1 MSTSLPLQDRVALIT
16 GASSGIGA
24 ATAKLFASQG
34 AKLVINGRNAEHLE
48 AVAATIRKLGGEVV
62 TVVGSVDKEETHIK
76 LVETALTHFGALHI
90 TFNNSGIFPMARLVD
105 VKEEDID
112 ALLNI
117 NVKGVILGLKHQ
129 IPALAKS
136 SSKENWGVIINN
148 SSVVS
153 TRVKSGMSEGGSVY
167 SATKAAVD
175 KLTQIGA
182 LEARQHFIRVNSI
195 NPGFTTSEGAVEKLG
210 GGDVEQMSKLASP
223 LILATHPATPHEIAQ
238 TVLFLADNNTGRYFN
253 GATIIQDGGYQIV

>member
-1 MSTSLPLQDRVALIT
+1 MSSSLPLRDRVALIT

-34 AKLVINGRNAEHLE
+34 AKLVLNGRNADRLE
-48 AVAATIRKLGGEVV
+48 AVASAIRESGGEVV

-76 LVETALTHFGALHI
+76 LVETALNRFGALHI
-90 TFNNSGIFPMARLVD
+90 AFNNSGVFPFARLVD

-112 ALLNI
+112 SLLNI
-117 NVKGVILGLKHQ
+117 NVKGVIWGLKHQ
-129 IPALAKS
+129 IPAIAKS
-136 SSKENWGVIINN
+136 STQDHWGVIINN

-153 TRVKSGMSEGGSVY
+153 SRIKSGMSEGGSVY
-167 SATKAAVD
+167 AASKAAVD

-195 NPGFTTSEGAVEKLG
+195 NPGVTTSEGVVDKLG
-210 GGDVEQMSKLASP
+210 GGDVEQVNKFANAH
-223 LILATHPATPHEIAQ
+223 ILSSHPAAPHEIAQ
-238 TVLFLADNNTGRYFN
+238 TVLFLADNRTGRFFT
-253 GATIIQDGGYQIV
+253 GATIVQDGGFQCL